1 MQTKSRNEV
10 VKYFVGTYENKIDSK
25 GRISLPAP
33 FRDII
38 SGHTTSP
45 IANTKT
51 SAETKNVLH
60 KEFYIFKS
68 PTNKTLEAGGYDLMQ
83 YIATSIEEQAPMFS
97 KVEDTLSY
105 IMESAKLIT
114 FDSTGRFTIPLE
126 LSEFAE
132 ITNCATFVG
141 KARRF
146 QIWKDENY
154 KQKSLNSR
162 LKFAE
167 SNLSIKKPTVI

>member
-1 MQTKSRNEV
+1 
-10 VKYFVGTYENKIDSK
+10 VKYFVGTYENKIDTK

-38 SGHTTSP
+38 CGLIDPSP
-45 IANTKT
+45 KANISNSNINT
-51 SAETKNVLH
+51 L

-68 PTNKTLEAGGYDLMQ
+68 PTNDTLEAGGYDLMQ

-97 KVEDTLSY
+97 KTEDTLSY

-114 FDSTGRFTIPLE
+114 FDSTGRFTIPVE
-126 LSEFAE
+126 LSEFAD
-132 ITNCATFVG
+132 ISNSATFVG

-146 QIWKDENY
+146 QIWNSENY

-162 LKFAE
+162 NEFAK
-167 SNLSIKKPTVI
+167 SNLTIKKPTVI